1 MAALQLVCDFR
12 GTRLTQVSRSFF
24 AMVRPWAAM
33 SQDNYPST
41 SADIVFL
48 NAPGWF
54 AAVWGLISPL
64 IGEQT
69 RSKIRFAA
77 AGASAGEAEAP
88 PEGVTLG

>member
-48 NAPGWF
+48 NAPGF
-54 AAVWGLISPL
+54 FSAAWGLVSPM

-69 RSKIRFAA
+69 ASKIRFASA
-77 AGASAGEAEAP
+77 AD
-88 PEGVTLG
+88 EG